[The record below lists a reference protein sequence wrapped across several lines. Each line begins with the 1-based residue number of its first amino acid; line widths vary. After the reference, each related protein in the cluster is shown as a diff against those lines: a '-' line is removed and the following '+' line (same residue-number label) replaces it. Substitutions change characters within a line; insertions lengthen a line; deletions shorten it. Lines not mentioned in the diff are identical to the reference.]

1 MDGLGCEAYLSG
13 ALCGYP
19 LLTHF
24 GGTSTGMSAS
34 ETRGGQAEQ
43 QAWVRN
49 RRYVAGTDRSACRCE
64 IGYRRLSSTLVAVGS
79 AKREEGSIPR
89 RFVNRPGDH
98 RVGDQSRTIGFQLSI
113 PFVDLLDTIGVEQQ
127 RCRRTYLTNMALK
140 GGSDA
145 PT

>member
-43 QAWVRN
+43 QGWA
-49 RRYVAGTDRSACRCE
+49 RS
-64 IGYRRLSSTLVAVGS
+64 GY
-79 AKREEGSIPR
+79 
-89 RFVNRPGDH
+89 
-98 RVGDQSRTIGFQLSI
+98 
-113 PFVDLLDTIGVEQQ
+113 
-127 RCRRTYLTNMALK
+127 
-140 GGSDA
+140 
-145 PT
+145 